1 MADTDIK
8 SVDKVNEE
16 LVNQLIELGMI
27 KKKAVD
33 TASLFLF
40 SWMKSKGGG
49 KTNIET
55 YEQDVNTF
63 VDKLKKSTQK

>member
-1 MADTDIK
+1 MANTDIK

-40 SWMKSKGGG
+40 SWMKSKGE

-63 VDKLKKSTQK
+63 IDKLKKSTQK

>member
-16 LVNQLIELGMI
+16 LVNQLIGFGMTQ
-27 KKKAVD
+27 KKAVD

-40 SWMKSKGGG
+40 SWMKSKGE